1 MTSPLPVLAS
11 EPRRSG
17 VERGTLGWTRWCDPL
32 LLGLV
37 AVAISGFRS
46 WSPSFWHDEA
56 ATVSVAGRDIPDM
69 VRLLFDVDAVHGAY
83 YLGMHGWLRV
93 VPLTEFWLRL
103 PSVLAVGIGAAGLV
117 VLGKLVSTRRV
128 ALVAA
133 LVFAILPRVTSAGI
147 EARSYALSAALAVWV
162 TVVFVVAVR
171 RRTGTAWVL
180 YALFVAVSTTVF
192 LYSILI
198 VAAHVVTLA
207 VTKTGRRC
215 VGSFVLAA
223 CAGIAIA
230 APVIVLVQSQADQ
243 VSWIAGRNFDLV
255 WIVLVEQYFDNAL
268 PVAVVSGLL
277 VVAGVTVGIVRERD
291 RRDGDQ
297 AGLLATAVPWLV
309 VPTAL
314 VLLYSLTSQN
324 VYLGRYFTFTAPAC
338 ALLLGQSMV
347 WIAGLAGRR
356 SLPLLAVILALFGAI
371 ALPYYLVQRGP
382 YAKPSGMDYS
392 RVADLVESESAPGDC
407 VLYDLKNVWN
417 PGPMRTVE
425 TVDPPA
431 FAALRD
437 ISRGST
443 AAELG
448 ELWDETLA
456 PDRIADQIRSCPAIW
471 LLTDRSAGVD
481 SHTGA
486 AVDSRD
492 PVALGANFRVVRSYG
507 FDVDERWQ
515 LNVSQVVHFVRRGT

>member
-1 MTSPLPVLAS
+1 M
-11 EPRRSG
+11 
-17 VERGTLGWTRWCDPL
+17 
-32 LLGLV
+32 
-37 AVAISGFRS
+37 
-46 WSPSFWHDEA
+46 
-56 ATVSVAGRDIPDM
+56 
-69 VRLLFDVDAVHGAY
+69 
-83 YLGMHGWLRV
+83 
-93 VPLTEFWLRL
+93 
-103 PSVLAVGIGAAGLV
+103 
-117 VLGKLVSTRRV
+117 
-128 ALVAA
+128 
-133 LVFAILPRVTSAGI
+133 FAILPRVTSAGI

-171 RRTGTAWVL
+171 RRTGTTWVL
-180 YALFVAVSTTVF
+180 YALLVAVSTTVF

-223 CAGIAIA
+223 GVGIAIA

-277 VVAGVTVGIVRERD
+277 VVAGVTVGIVRGRD

-371 ALPYYLVQRGP
+371 ALPHYIVQRGP

-392 RVADLVESESAPGDC
+392 RVADLVESGAAPGDC

-471 LLTDRSAGVD
+471 LLTDRSAGSTATPGRPSIPVIRWR
-481 SHTGA
+481 SAPTSASCGRTVSTWTSGGNSTSARSCTSSGA
-486 AVDSRD
+486 ARS
-492 PVALGANFRVVRSYG
+492 ALFRSGGGSSTTTSCLG
-507 FDVDERWQ
+507 F
-515 LNVSQVVHFVRRGT
+515 RRVGDAHWRQIAASTLIAAAAAVGTMAVTAPAAQAATFQDTCVTHPEA